1 MLGAADAAIVT
12 AHAAL
17 PALLDE
23 LADLRP
29 TQDAATLAEW
39 SKDFYWFSPILARE
53 LADKRADAAVS
64 VSDEAALARVV
75 SACVRH
81 RVPLTVRAGGTG
93 NYGQCTPLEGGL
105 LVDISGLS
113 QTLWIR
119 DGIARAQAGIRLAKL
134 NREALAV
141 GHELRIY
148 PSTFKVASLGGLY
161 SGGTGG
167 IGSIGYGV
175 FSARGNVLG
184 VRAMTIE
191 ATPQFVELRGNDTQ
205 TLQHAWG
212 TVGIVTELEIAL
224 APALD
229 WIEVIATFAEFGHA
243 LRAASELAHSFGI
256 AKKLVSLQADPLPQY
271 YADFKQY
278 VPAGRHVV
286 IAIVG
291 ATARDAL
298 RALAASWGGEVS
310 FEQPHDLARASQR
323 TLVEYS
329 WNHSTLHVLKSDP
342 NHTYTQAR
350 FTPAKHV
357 EQVETLH
364 ARFAGEV
371 MMHTEFLRDVHG
383 LTTCSSLPVIR
394 YSSDARL
401 AEIQAAFE
409 AEGVG
414 IANPHTAR
422 IGFGNK
428 KLINE
433 AFFAAKRRFDPHGLL
448 NPGKL
453 VGAEMTRKTGAV
465 VA

>member
-1 MLGAADAAIVT
+1 MTTPLSAVLADLADLSPTQDDAA
-12 AHAAL
+12 
-17 PALLDE
+17 LDE
-23 LADLRP
+23 L
-29 TQDAATLAEW
+29 

-53 LADKRADAAVS
+53 LADKRAEAAVS
-64 VSDEAALARVV
+64 VKTEAELARVV
-75 SACVRH
+75 AACVAH

-105 LVDISGLS
+105 LVDVSGLAKL
-113 QTLWIR
+113 LWIKN
-119 DGIARAQAGIRLAKL
+119 GVARAQAGIRLARL
-134 NREALAV
+134 NREAL
-141 GHELRIY
+141 GHNHELRIY
-148 PSTFKVASLGGLY
+148 PSTFKVATLGGLY

-167 IGSIGYGV
+167 IGSIGWGV

-191 ATPQFVELRGNDTQ
+191 AKPQLVEFRGAETQ

-224 APALD
+224 APAQP
-229 WIEVIATFAEFGHA
+229 WVEAIAVFPAFGQA

-271 YADFKQY
+271 YAHFKQF
-278 VPAGRHVV
+278 VPAGCHVV
-286 IAIVG
+286 MAIVG
-291 ATARDAL
+291 ASGFEAFRTLVTA
-298 RALAASWGGEVS
+298 WGGEVA
-310 FEQPHDLARASQR
+310 FQQPHDLAKASQR
-323 TLVEYS
+323 TLVEYT
-329 WNHSTLHVLKSDP
+329 WNHSTLHVLKTDP
-342 NHTYTQAR
+342 TVTYTQAR
-350 FTPAKHV
+350 FAPDRHIQ
-357 EQVETLH
+357 QVETLH
-364 ARFAGEV
+364 ERFAGEV
-371 MMHTEFLRDVHG
+371 IMHTEFLRDLNG

-394 YSSDARL
+394 YRSDERL
-401 AEIQAAFE
+401 MEIMAAFE

-428 KLINE
+428 KMINE
-433 AFFAAKRRFDPHGLL
+433 AFFETKRRFDPHGLL

-453 VGAEMTRKTGAV
+453 VGAEITKNAGAL